1 MLLELQNIFSVSI
14 CLDSTANNFC
24 RTSWLIDSQRIAS
37 KIKNVSGSRDL
48 SKQKWLSNPTK
59 ECPNCSHIIDNS
71 DVVHQWPGLPKGVKF
86 DPSDQEL
93 LGHLLAK
100 HAAAGSQPHPFIE
113 EFIPTVEEADGIC
126 YTHPQKLPGVK
137 QDGSVSHFFHRTFK
151 AYNTGTRKRRKINT
165 GDLADVRWHKT
176 GKTKPVIVDG
186 QHLGC
191 KKIMVL
197 YMSTVKGGK
206 PKKTNWVMHQY
217 HLGTGEDEQNGEY
230 VVSKLFFQQQ
240 SKPGEKS
247 ALELTNTDVME
258 TIVAEGYLPD
268 LPEPTMEEEDE
279 RISSISNQEV
289 LLNNEYNADE
299 EALHSHEHNT
309 YQENGDCEINME
321 EKAAE
326 ENAVYPS
333 SEKPEDGDNPP
344 SQDPNLWEGDSQF
357 LLDSQQL
364 AENLAICDEFLQSQT
379 SCGDGDE
386 PGSIKPRLAVYA
398 QLPVEDLKKDL
409 QEYKDLGPSDNANL
423 EPDNNAEV
431 RLSQLEFS
439 QDSYTM
445 GIFTGQATD

>member
-1 MLLELQNIFSVSI
+1 MLLELWSNFSVFI
-14 CLDSTANNFC
+14 CLNSTADNFC

-100 HAAAGSQPHPFIE
+100 HDKAGSQPHPFID
-113 EFIPTVEEADGIC
+113 EFIPTVKEADGIC

-165 GDLADVRWHKT
+165 SDLADVRWHKT
-176 GKTKPVIVDG
+176 GKTKPVMVDG

-240 SKPGEKS
+240 NGEKS
-247 ALELTNTDVME
+247 ALELTNTDVMQ
-258 TIVAEGYLPD
+258 TTVAEADLTD
-268 LPEPTMEEEDE
+268 LPEPTAEEEDE
-279 RISSISNQEV
+279 RISSISNQEF

-309 YQENGDCEINME
+309 YQENGDCEIKME
-321 EKAAE
+321 EKAAD

-423 EPDNNAEV
+423 EPENNAEL

-445 GIFTGQATD
+445 GIFTGQAAD

>member
-1 MLLELQNIFSVSI
+1 LEAATYPPWWRMEGLWAPGVPPGLYFLRITPSDPEKINIYSPEGFD
-14 CLDSTANNFC
+14 L
-24 RTSWLIDSQRIAS
+24 RIAQFS
-37 KIKNVSGSRDL
+37 SVAISSLLSAADLGQDVFSRFRRRDL
-48 SKQKWLSNPTK
+48 
-59 ECPNCSHIIDNS
+59 C
-71 DVVHQWPGLPKGVKF
+71 
-86 DPSDQEL
+86 
-93 LGHLLAK
+93 
-100 HAAAGSQPHPFIE
+100 
-113 EFIPTVEEADGIC
+113 
-126 YTHPQKLPGVK
+126 VK
-137 QDGSVSHFFHRTFK
+137 QDGSVSHFFHGTFK
-151 AYNTGTRKRRKINT
+151 AYNTRTRKRRKINT

-197 YMSTVKGGK
+197 YMSTVKAGK

-217 HLGTGEDEQNGEY
+217 HLGTSEDEQNGEY

-247 ALELTNTDVME
+247 ALELTNTVVME

-299 EALHSHEHNT
+299 EALHSHEHST

-321 EKAAE
+321 EKAAK
-326 ENAVYPS
+326 ENVVYPS

-344 SQDPNLWEGDSQF
+344 SQDPNLWESDSQF

-364 AENLAICDEFLQSQT
+364 AENLAICDEFVQSQS

-386 PGSIKPRLAVYA
+386 PR
-398 QLPVEDLKKDL
+398 
-409 QEYKDLGPSDNANL
+409 
-423 EPDNNAEV
+423 
-431 RLSQLEFS
+431 
-439 QDSYTM
+439 
-445 GIFTGQATD
+445 IFTGQLYNGNFHRAGD

>member
-1 MLLELQNIFSVSI
+1 MRALISVTAMQHRAPRQQRSQAARRNAELDACSWTTTVVVDQAWDAFRDGQATATLNFSETHVI
-14 CLDSTANNFC
+14 GQGGFGIVYKGQLPDG
-24 RTSWLIDSQRIAS
+24 RTIAVKRLRQS
-37 KIKNVSGSRDL
+37 AR
-48 SKQKWLSNPTK
+48 TR
-59 ECPNCSHIIDNS
+59 
-71 DVVHQWPGLPKGVKF
+71 KGKCDFTREV
-86 DPSDQEL
+86 EVMARL
-93 LGHLLAK
+93 RHGNLVRLLAYCNEGDERILVYVYMPNK
-100 HAAAGSQPHPFIE
+100 SLDLYIF
-113 EFIPTVEEADGIC
+113 
-126 YTHPQKLPGVK
+126 GVK
-137 QDGSVSHFFHRTFK
+137 QDGSVSHFFHGTFK
-151 AYNTGTRKRRKINT
+151 AYNTRTRKRRKINT

-191 KKIMVL
+191 T
-197 YMSTVKGGK
+197 S
-206 PKKTNWVMHQY
+206 
-217 HLGTGEDEQNGEY
+217 EDEQNGEY

-247 ALELTNTDVME
+247 ALELTNTVVME

-289 LLNNEYNADE
+289 LRNNEYNADE
-299 EALHSHEHNT
+299 EALHSHEHST

-326 ENAVYPS
+326 ENVVYPS

-344 SQDPNLWEGDSQF
+344 SQDPNLWE
-357 LLDSQQL
+357 
-364 AENLAICDEFLQSQT
+364 
-379 SCGDGDE
+379 
-386 PGSIKPRLAVYA
+386 
-398 QLPVEDLKKDL
+398 EDLKKDL

-439 QDSYTM
+439 QDNYTM